1 MAAPGKAIKQHSRQ
15 PLASPGSLFQVTYWQ
30 VWSALSLCPRSL
42 QPHRPTLPTTHPT
55 PTDTPS
61 LPQTTTILHP
71 LTPRPLL
78 LSFIHLTL
86 RVLCDALFSCSIAHS
101 PFDSDAVWYCI
112 HLPSSRLQKY
122 PTSSTSTHTQTNRSS
137 NDYLASFVCTVTR
150 TSVTPLSSTLPST
163 RRRSAHHNIL
173 LFLGLRLDV
182 LSLQRQRNLP
192 APLFLFTHLK
202 RPHFLFKLRHSL
214 FSLES
219 TCTSTSAPRLTASRR
234 A

>member
-1 MAAPGKAIKQHSRQ
+1 MQECPPECTHHGH
-15 PLASPGSLFQVTYWQ
+15 GSTRKSNQATSVSLSQVTYWQ

-42 QPHRPTLPTTHPT
+42 QPHRPALPTTHPT

-101 PFDSDAVWYCI
+101 PFDSAVWYCI
-112 HLPSSRLQKY
+112 HPLL
-122 PTSSTSTHTQTNRSS
+122 TTTEALDLIDIDTHTDEPKLIRLPCLFRLHRHT
-137 NDYLASFVCTVTR
+137 DLCY
-150 TSVTPLSSTLPST
+150 TSLSTLPST

-173 LFLGLRLDV
+173 LFLGFRLDV
-182 LSLQRQRNLP
+182 LSLQRQRNHP
-192 APLFLFTHLK
+192 APALSLHTPEATPLSFQTSSLPFL
-202 RPHFLFKLRHSL
+202 S
-214 FSLES
+214 
-219 TCTSTSAPRLTASRR
+219 
-234 A
+234 